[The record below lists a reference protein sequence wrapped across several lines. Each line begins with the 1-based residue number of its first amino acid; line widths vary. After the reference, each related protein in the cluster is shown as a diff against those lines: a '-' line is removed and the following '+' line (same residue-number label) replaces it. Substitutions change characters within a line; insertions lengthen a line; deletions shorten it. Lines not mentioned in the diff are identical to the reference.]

1 MCITKFS
8 SFFKNSFLN
17 KKQKQAIK
25 HAKWALLIHAED
37 LKSVKQTDIY
47 SIRKSL
53 PSLTLPPTN
62 CTIDRNG
69 VWNGKVVEEVL
80 PPQSVAGEEV
90 SSVWTG

>member
-1 MCITKFS
+1 M
-8 SFFKNSFLN
+8 
-17 KKQKQAIK
+17 K

-37 LKSVKQTDIY
+37 LKSVKQIDIY

-53 PSLTLPPTN
+53 PSLTLPLTK
-62 CTIDRNG
+62 CTIDSNG
-69 VWNGKVVEEVL
+69 VWIGKVVEEVL